1 MQGWMIDSGRLCI
14 WFQLGHSLKIRLIS
28 RFVRR
33 VPNRLRRRRFLDG
46 RRRDGRVAGVQDDLF
61 RPFVRRLDPD
71 DRSIDG

>member
-1 MQGWMIDSGRLCI
+1 MQGWMIDNGRLCI

-28 RFVRR
+28 RLVRR
-33 VPNRLRRRRFLDG
+33 VPDRLRRRRFLDG
-46 RRRDGRVAGVQDDLF
+46 RRRDGRVTGVQDDLF